1 MGELIQN
8 GGKALDELR
17 KRFSLPKP
25 KTMDIDCGLGTIPT
39 EIYEAKDVDRILLI
53 LKTVQDENESLRK
66 MQGMT
71 LFEVIDSRITELQNK
86 VKELSEE
93 NKMLK
98 KVTEAR

>member
-1 MGELIQN
+1 MSELIQN
-8 GGKALDELR
+8 GDKALDELR

-25 KTMDIDCGLGTIPT
+25 KTMDIDWGLGPIPT
-39 EIYEAKDVDRILLI
+39 EIYEAKDVDRILRI

-98 KVTEAR
+98 KVTEAK